1 MDADIVELAGFLFA
15 AWASGYGIGIT
26 ICYFRKFAEKI

>member
-1 MDADIVELAGFLFA
+1 MDADLVELAGFLVV
-15 AWASGYGIGIT
+15 AWASGYSMGFL